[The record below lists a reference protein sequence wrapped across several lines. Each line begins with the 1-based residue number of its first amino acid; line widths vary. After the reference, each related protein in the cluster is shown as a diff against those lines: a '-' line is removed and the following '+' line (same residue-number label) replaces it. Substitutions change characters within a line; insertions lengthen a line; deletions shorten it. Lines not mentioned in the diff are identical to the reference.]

1 MSTSHQTVET
11 AAGITA
17 KLAPPATVSI
27 ASVAGYQVSELLLWA
42 TLVYTILMICHKLY
56 AMIHDYTEHKRLERE
71 REREREQVAQR
82 EACETL
88 LGERRSNEPDLRPIK
103 VERRQP

>member
-1 MSTSHQTVET
+1 MSASHQTVET

-56 AMIHDYTEHKRLERE
+56 AMIHDYTEHKRLD
-71 REREREQVAQR
+71 REREQVAQC